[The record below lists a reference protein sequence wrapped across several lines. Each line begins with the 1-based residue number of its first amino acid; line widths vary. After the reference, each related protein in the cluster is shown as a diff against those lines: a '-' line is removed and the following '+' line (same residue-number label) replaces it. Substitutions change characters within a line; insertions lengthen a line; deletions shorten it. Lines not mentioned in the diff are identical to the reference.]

1 MAPLPSKFITPVSVL
16 RLKVK
21 SPDVP
26 VMISAEILAQQR
38 AATNNVNSFLIIKS
52 LIRVGRNFKKNY
64 NGTFLFAAAKIIH
77 FFGMGKKIWVF
88 YFIWRKNTLNIC
100 VCVFFVVYFGTLP
113 WLRQFP
119 RMYSRTL
126 RDIHNRYFLA
136 GTMCLHFLP
145 QNSPFLCKHK
155 RLICAS
161 KSNNILLFRLKK

>member
-16 RLKVK
+16 RLNVK

-77 FFGMGKKIWVF
+77 FFGMGKKICVF
-88 YFIWRKNTLNIC
+88 YFI
-100 VCVFFVVYFGTLP
+100 
-113 WLRQFP
+113 
-119 RMYSRTL
+119 
-126 RDIHNRYFLA
+126 
-136 GTMCLHFLP
+136 
-145 QNSPFLCKHK
+145 
-155 RLICAS
+155 
-161 KSNNILLFRLKK
+161 